1 MTGTSRVAQ
10 PLVVGMVPIL
20 GVVPSVELEPGEPPV
35 EAQLL
40 QRWPAHV
47 RRQPLRRENRF
58 F

>member
-47 RRQPLRRENRF
+47 
-58 F
+58 